1 MVNAMTVDVEEYF
14 TIQALDQL
22 VPRGRWSYYPSRVD
36 HQTRDLLDL
45 FEQHNV
51 RATFFVLGWVA
62 ERHPALIREIAARG
76 HEIAAHSYWHRLV
89 FELSRDEFKEDLRR
103 VRGVL
108 EDLGQT
114 RVIGY
119 RAPTYSVTKAS
130 LWAHEILVEEGFE
143 YSSSIFPIVHDRY
156 GIPDYSRHPTRV
168 STPSGPI
175 WEFPLTTLPM
185 IGARFPVAGGG
196 YMRLLPARLIGWA
209 LRRVNQVEG
218 QPGIIYLHPWE
229 IDPDIPRFRQ
239 GFLKDTRSYVGLRSL
254 RSKLDEL
261 LGTLPFS
268 TVQEVL
274 GLSASN

>member
-14 TIQALDQL
+14 TIQALDQI
-22 VPRGRWSYYPSRVD
+22 VPRGRWSYQPSRVD
-36 HQTRDLLDL
+36 HQTHVLLDL
-45 FEQHNV
+45 FDEHHV

-89 FELSRDEFKEDLRR
+89 FELSRDEFREDLRR

-108 EDLGQT
+108 EDLGQA
-114 RVIGY
+114 RVTGY

-130 LWAHEILVEEGFE
+130 LWAHEVLAEEGFE

-156 GIPDYSRHPTRV
+156 GIPNYSRHPTRV
-168 STPSGPI
+168 ATPSGPI

-185 IGARFPVAGGG
+185 VGTHFPVAGGG
-196 YMRLLPARLIGWA
+196 YMRLLPARLIRWA
-209 LRRVNQVEG
+209 IQRVNRVEG

-229 IDPDIPRFRQ
+229 IDPDIPKFRQ
-239 GFLKDTRSYVGLRSL
+239 GILKDTRSYMGLRSL
-254 RSKLDEL
+254 RSKLDHL
-261 LGTLPFS
+261 LDALPFG
-268 TVQEVL
+268 TVREVL
-274 GLSASN
+274 GLA